1 MVPPVLTWDVQG
13 VKARVQTLPAASG
26 FIMTKLGVTSV
37 NESWGAN
44 LKRNQNF
51 GPLLVW
57 EVPLWS
63 TYVGIS

>member
-51 GPLLVW
+51 DSYWYGKYL
-57 EVPLWS
+57 
-63 TYVGIS
+63 YGAHM